1 MIVKLTP
8 WVKFVCD
15 RCGKEQ
21 FPDDEGQIMG
31 IHEVR
36 FEEFEDGR
44 YLKITGSVCHRCHL
58 DFWQIASNFFDE
70 VNKERSG
77 NGT

>member
-8 WVKFVCD
+8 DYKFVCD

-21 FPDDEGQIMG
+21 FPDEKEKVE

-36 FEEFEDGR
+36 FEEFSDGKF
-44 YLKITGSVCHRCHL
+44 LKSAGVFVIVAILTFGRLRAISLTR
-58 DFWQIASNFFDE
+58 
-70 VNKERSG
+70 
-77 NGT
+77 